1 MLYHDG
7 VLRGVNQFKN
17 ASIPPRFSTPSAAKM
32 ILLLSQLCMDPS
44 EAEKF
49 RNDTFSNELEMHQ
62 VANDIELRVFKLMW
76 KLEGVQDVDK
86 EYEDNKKKNSTRASQ
101 PTYLGI
107 GLRLRKWKKEQ
118 NLEDD
123 EVENAVRVHLGP

>member
-1 MLYHDG
+1 MSW
-7 VLRGVNQFKN
+7 KC
-17 ASIPPRFSTPSAAKM
+17 I
-32 ILLLSQLCMDPS
+32 
-44 EAEKF
+44 
-49 RNDTFSNELEMHQ
+49 MHQ
-62 VANDIELRVFKLMW
+62 VANDIELPAFKSMW

-86 EYEDNKKKNSTRASQ
+86 EYDEKKNQTRASQ

-107 GLRLRKWKKEQ
+107 GRQLREWKRKQ